1 MPRKRRKKG
10 ICCFLNF
17 FEKKQ
22 KRKILLKLKSVQNE
36 KYRKID
42 RKIWHSFCQPA
53 GKDGKLT
60 SFQYGIP
67 VKRLCG
73 VYRFILFNF
82 R

>member
-1 MPRKRRKKG
+1 
-10 ICCFLNF
+10 LNF

-42 RKIWHSFCQPA
+42 RKIWHSSCQPA

-60 SFQYGIP
+60 SFQYSIP
-67 VKRLCG
+67 VKRMCG
-73 VYRFILFNF
+73 V
-82 R
+82 